1 MSLSNGQRLNIEIKR
16 STRSKGIQ
24 LKANIYGIH
33 VIAPVNYDFKK
44 ITSFINSR
52 NNWISKV
59 YRYYAMFVEKFG
71 QKNDSGKSFLT
82 FMGSVYRL
90 QIVNDRISY
99 IIVSDNLKVIIFH
112 VTDRRKYKRDIMAWY
127 KRQTSRL
134 VFERLPLFS
143 SKLDLKYNRVLIKSQ
158 KSRWGSCSKNKNLNF
173 NLLLAALPL
182 EVIDYVVIHEL
193 MHLVELNHSKRFWDL
208 VKMQDPN
215 YKYHRKVLRR
225 YSCLINL

>member
-1 MSLSNGQRLNIEIKR
+1 VSLSNGKLLNIEIKR

-33 VIAPVNYDFKK
+33 VVAPVNYDFKK

-52 NNWISKV
+52 SDWISKV
-59 YRYYAMFVEKFG
+59 YRYYATFVEKFG
-71 QKNDSGKSFLT
+71 QKNDSGESFLT

-143 SKLDLKYNRVLIKSQ
+143 SKLDLK
-158 KSRWGSCSKNKNLNF
+158 
-173 NLLLAALPL
+173 
-182 EVIDYVVIHEL
+182 
-193 MHLVELNHSKRFWDL
+193 
-208 VKMQDPN
+208 
-215 YKYHRKVLRR
+215 
-225 YSCLINL
+225 

>member
-1 MSLSNGQRLNIEIKR
+1 MSLSNGQLLNIEIKR

-33 VIAPVNYDFKK
+33 VVAPVNYDFKK

-52 NNWISKV
+52 SDWISKV
-59 YRYYAMFVEKFG
+59 YRYYATFVEKFG
-71 QKNDSGKSFLT
+71 QKNDSGESFLT

-112 VTDRRKYKRDIMAWY
+112 VTDRRKYKQDVTAWY
-127 KRQTSRL
+127 KRQTSKII
-134 VFERLPLFS
+134 FERLPLLS
-143 SKLDLKYNRVLIKSQ
+143 RKLDLRYNRVSIKSQ